1 MDFNQCFLSYENL
14 DRANCQTVFPRRMT
28 QKEAAIEAVK
38 QIGLRQV
45 HEMDM
50 DKFDNM
56 EKEAKMFQIRL
67 KELKKYE
74 V

>member
-1 MDFNQCFLSYENL
+1 MDFNQRFLSYDYL
-14 DRANCQTVFPRRMT
+14 DGANCQTVFPKRMT
-28 QKEAAIEAVK
+28 QREAVK

-50 DKFDNM
+50 SKFDCM
-56 EKEAKMFQIRL
+56 EKEAKMFQMRL

>member
-1 MDFNQCFLSYENL
+1 MDFNQRFLSYDYL
-14 DRANCQTVFPRRMT
+14 DGANCQTVFPKRMT
-28 QKEAAIEAVK
+28 QREAAIEAVK

-50 DKFDNM
+50 SKFDCM
-56 EKEAKMFQIRL
+56 EKEAKMFQMRL
-67 KELKKYE
+67 KELKKCE